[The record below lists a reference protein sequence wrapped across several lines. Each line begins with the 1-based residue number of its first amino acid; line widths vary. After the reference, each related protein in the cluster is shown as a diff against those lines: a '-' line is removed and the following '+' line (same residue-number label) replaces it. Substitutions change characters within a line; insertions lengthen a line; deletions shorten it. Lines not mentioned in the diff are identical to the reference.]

1 MLLLSGDVHINPGP
15 VLYPCRICDK
25 SVRNNQKG
33 LLCDLCGLWCHI
45 KCANVSGK
53 EYDHYCELAE
63 FDWLCPLC
71 LFDQLPNTEI
81 INDDDDDDDFSASAD
96 MSFSPDL
103 PSPMDIIG
111 SPVDGVRIVHHNV
124 RGLLSKFSEVS
135 QWLFEAHNSP
145 IILCCSET
153 WITVNDLVPNVT
165 GFDTFC
171 SPVLSR
177 PDKPKSVLPGS
188 CIFVS
193 TLLQPECPPI
203 CDVIE
208 RSCSVINISSCF
220 VTCKYHRVAV
230 LSVYRSPSTCCSS
243 AITELRSV
251 LLQLSTS
258 AKYIMMA
265 GDFNVDLLSTNNSV
279 TLDYVNLLADFNL
292 SQHIIKPSRV
302 CNHSATL
309 IDHIIGS
316 SSLQVS
322 GVGQAIGLSDH
333 NVQLTDFN
341 IPILKRA
348 PRAMMVRSFNRCDW
362 EGLKDVLDSV
372 P

>member
-1 MLLLSGDVHINPGP
+1 M
-15 VLYPCRICDK
+15 
-25 SVRNNQKG
+25 
-33 LLCDLCGLWCHI
+33 
-45 KCANVSGK
+45 
-53 EYDHYCELAE
+53 
-63 FDWLCPLC
+63 
-71 LFDQLPNTEI
+71 
-81 INDDDDDDDFSASAD
+81 
-96 MSFSPDL
+96 
-103 PSPMDIIG
+103 
-111 SPVDGVRIVHHNV
+111 
-124 RGLLSKFSEVS
+124 
-135 QWLFEAHNSP
+135 
-145 IILCCSET
+145 
-153 WITVNDLVPNVT
+153 NDLVPNVT

-171 SPVLSR
+171 SPVLSQ
-177 PDKPKSVLPGS
+177 PDKPKSVLPAS

-193 TLLQPECPPI
+193 TLLQPERPPI

-208 RSCSVINISSCF
+208 RSCSVINISSYF

-309 IDHIIGS
+309 IDIIGS
-316 SSLQVS
+316 NSLQVS

-341 IPILKRA
+341 IPIFKRA
-348 PRAMMVRSFNRCDW
+348 PRAMMVQSFNRCDW
-362 EGLKDVLDSV
+362 EGLKDVSDSV
-372 P
+372 PWQVMDVYDDIDDKWDFLKPFFWMSLMLLLLSGRSSLRTQGGLLPGFLMLFQRKVSLKTGQNKSLIDLVIS